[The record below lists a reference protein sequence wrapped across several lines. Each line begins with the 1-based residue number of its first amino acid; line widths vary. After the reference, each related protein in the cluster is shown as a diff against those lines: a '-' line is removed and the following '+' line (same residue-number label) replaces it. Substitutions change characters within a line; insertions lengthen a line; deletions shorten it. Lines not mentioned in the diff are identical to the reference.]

1 MSAALEVSG
10 LTAGYGG
17 AMVLHGLSLS
27 VQPGEIVAL
36 LGKNGV
42 GKSTLLKTVMGLL
55 AARDG
60 TVSLFGESV
69 SRLPAYQVAR
79 RPLAYA
85 PQEKALFQDLS
96 VEQNLRLGL
105 RDAGSFERRFARIAD
120 VFPVLATRLK
130 QRAGTLSGG
139 EQKML
144 LVSRALLASPK
155 LILVDEISEGLQ
167 PSVIGRLATVLREER
182 EQSGTAM
189 LIVEQNVGFAL
200 TMADRYLL
208 LKRGEIVG
216 QGKVDSPRSA
226 DQLAAQLGV

>member
-1 MSAALEVSG
+1 MSAALDVSG

-17 AMVLHGLSLS
+17 AMVLHGLDFS
-27 VQPGEIVAL
+27 VQSGEIVAL
-36 LGKNGV
+36 LGKNGM
-42 GKSTLLKTVMGLL
+42 GKSTLLKTIMGLV
-55 AARDG
+55 AAHDG
-60 TVSLFGESV
+60 TVALFGETV

-79 RPLAYA
+79 HPLAYA

-105 RDAGSFERRFARIAD
+105 RDAGSFARRFARIAE
-120 VFPVLATRLK
+120 VFPVLAKRLK
-130 QRAGTLSGG
+130 QSAGTLSGG

-144 LVSRALLASPK
+144 LIARALLATPR
-155 LILVDEISEGLQ
+155 LILIDEISEGLQ
-167 PSVIGRLATVLREER
+167 PSVIERLAAVLQAER

-200 TMADRYLL
+200 SMADRYLL

-216 QGKVDSPRSA
+216 QGKVDSPKIV
-226 DQLAAQLGV
+226 DQIAAQLGV